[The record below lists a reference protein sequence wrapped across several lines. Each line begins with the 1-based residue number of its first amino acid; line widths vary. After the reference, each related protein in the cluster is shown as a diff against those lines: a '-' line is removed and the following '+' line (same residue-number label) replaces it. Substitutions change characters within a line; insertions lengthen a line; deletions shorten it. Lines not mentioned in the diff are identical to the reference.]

1 MPRKK
6 TLAAPRRT
14 FPIVGVGA
22 SAGGLEA
29 FRSLLHALPAKTGMA
44 FVLVQHLDPEHE
56 SLLTRLL
63 SHATR
68 MPVTEVT
75 EGVTV
80 EPDHVYVI
88 PPNKALGIRNGDLH
102 LLARRKQDL
111 KHMPVDSFF
120 HSLAENEGSRAI
132 GVILSGVASDGTLGL
147 AAIKAAGGI
156 TFAQDSKSAKYD
168 GMPRSAIAAGCVDFV
183 LPPEGIAKEIKRI
196 SLHPY
201 LGTPDHSAA
210 GSGRGERNED
220 LLKVFALLRNATEVD
235 FTNYKRSTINR
246 RIARR
251 MVLHK
256 ISSLRQYLK
265 YLHENRTEIMALCED
280 LLIHVTSFFASR
292 MPSAR

>member
-6 TLAAPRRT
+6 TVAASRRT

-29 FRSLLHALPAKTGMA
+29 FRSLLQELPAKTGMA

-75 EGVTV
+75 EGVAV

-88 PPNKALGIRNGDLH
+88 PPNKALGIRNGVLH
-102 LLARRKQDL
+102 LLARRRQDP
-111 KHMPVDSFF
+111 KHMPVDAFF

-183 LPPEGIAKEIKRI
+183 LPPEGIARELKRI

-201 LGTPDHSAA
+201 LGRPDHPAA
-210 GSGRGERNED
+210 GDR
-220 LLKVFALLRNATEVD
+220 A
-235 FTNYKRSTINR
+235 
-246 RIARR
+246 
-251 MVLHK
+251 
-256 ISSLRQYLK
+256 
-265 YLHENRTEIMALCED
+265 
-280 LLIHVTSFFASR
+280 
-292 MPSAR
+292 PSP

>member
-6 TLAAPRRT
+6 TAAAPGRI
-14 FPIVGVGA
+14 FPIVGIGA

-29 FRSLLHALPAKTGMA
+29 FRSLLQALPAKTGMA

-68 MPVTEVT
+68 MPVMEVT
-75 EGVTV
+75 EGVAV

-88 PPNKALGIRNGDLH
+88 PPNKALGIRNGVLH
-102 LLARRKQDL
+102 LLARRRQDPR
-111 KHMPVDSFF
+111 HMPVDAFF

-156 TFAQDSKSAKYD
+156 TFAQDSNSAKYD

-183 LPPEGIAKEIKRI
+183 LPPESIARELKRI

-201 LGTPDHSAA
+201 LGRPDHPAA
-210 GSGRGERNED
+210 DDRHRHRDED
-220 LLKVFALLRNATEVD
+220 LLKVFALLRHATGVD
-235 FTNYKRSTINR
+235 FTNYKRSTIHR

-256 ISSLRQYLK
+256 ISSLGQYLK
-265 YLHENRTEIMALCED
+265 HLHENRVELMALYED
-280 LLIHVTSFFASR
+280 LLIHVTSFFRER